1 MSELEHYDQE
11 IYALDERIGRLAQIC
26 GADLSRTEVVVA
38 LIKGR
43 YDFCARSDA
52 LAKVKREELR
62 GLLMLKYRIEASC
75 IDAIGVEECGR
86 MIVEQDERVLRRG
99 FAPQNLPDSSSH

>member
-43 YDFCARSDA
+43 FEFCTRSDA

-75 IDAIGVEECGR
+75 IDAIGTEECGR
-86 MIVEQDERVLRRG
+86 LIAEQEERVRRRG
-99 FAPQNLPDSSSH
+99 FSPQNLPNRSGD